1 MPIITPLTGGAG
13 LTVCDYFQIQYKA
26 KICNFAHAVSNY
38 VSNPAA
44 NTVLLTATPQ
54 NPYYIVA
61 IELEGDVPFTA
72 QVEWT
77 SGAASKSRQI
87 KHWAPYVTSIE
98 FSPPFNADAPGDAN
112 TALTVKIVEGVTGTV
127 RARVVYAW

>member
-1 MPIITPLTGGAG
+1 MPIIMPLSGGAG

-44 NTVLLTATPQ
+44 GTILISVTPSSAF
-54 NPYYIVA
+54 YIVA
-61 IELEGDVPFTA
+61 IELEGDVAFTA
-72 QVEWT
+72 EVGWT
-77 SGAASKSRQI
+77 SGGKAVTRQI

-98 FSPPFNADAPGDAN
+98 FSPALNADAVGDAN